1 MKKQITLLLL
11 CSFTA
16 FLFGQKPQL
25 SQQFNIDKLP
35 QYCGSTGSSSADSS
49 RLPILFRASLSGLNP
64 GSTYKYFV
72 RFISL
77 SDTGNVNST
86 GAGNPIFFK
95 NGNWTSTNAPHL
107 DSAGRHDTV
116 SLTTG
121 PMLESWFGAFYNNDS
136 RFTPGK
142 YIYPIFVLQEI
153 GSTDIIKLCI
163 PDSIKV
169 LGFSP
174 NSGTNNG
181 SAIWGSSSIAQ
192 KNFVLLYDNTS
203 GVSSRPL
210 TITYTENEG
219 LNNSN
224 TQNHYTNL
232 VNGKT
237 GNWGTIIPNTLSNG
251 VRRIE
256 SKAFNNT
263 IIFANIESD
272 GIWGLDSTINPRKGY
287 RPISIKND
295 NAPLRSPEI
304 EFISSAVNLNEG
316 VGIAKL
322 LVRRRFGN
330 HDSTKVFANYF
341 VGSATPNVDFTNLN
355 GNPLFVRP
363 YGTVIDTL
371 RIQIKNDSL
380 SEGTENANFRLTNST
395 NAIINN
401 LANSIQMNII
411 DNDIP
416 TYRFAKNGAV
426 VNEDNGLLSVKLKV
440 DFGSIN
446 PSTVRVVVKRRADS
460 TFIPSEFRL
469 GNSNR
474 DTTIQFNGGKV
485 SDSISFKIN
494 IINDLT
500 PERFNDT
507 IVFALRNPSNP
518 GSIGRDSLFTLV
530 IRDDDTPPTFNFEF
544 SKITVQENVGTV
556 NVKIKKTGRNK
567 NPSDFIISHYS
578 LTSTAT
584 DGSDFNYS
592 TQIITSDVNDLDTS
606 VNITIVN
613 DNNREFTETALFV
626 IRPSFNVR
634 IGKPDTLQVIINDD
648 DIANYNISRVTSTK
662 APNNLVDSI
671 GTKCGL
677 RGVVYGTNLST
688 LGLEFTLIDPTGGIQ
703 VVNSNTKNYSVTEGD
718 SIFVIG
724 RIAQVNGMAR
734 ITALDTIIRLA
745 SSRTLR
751 NASVVSSLNESTESR
766 FVRFNLVKLANP
778 SLWPTAALANNTQVT
793 LKVLTQSD
801 SFDLVI
807 DSETD
812 IDGKTAPAGFFNLS
826 GIGFQN
832 DATSPF
838 NSGYSIKPRRFTDF
852 QQLNAPI
859 FSFTPSA
866 SLAIENRDSSEGF
879 TLQCANIVNNQQISL
894 EIKGGTATRNTDYQS
909 NQNRLF
915 ILTPSKPSVNIKI
928 KLIDDAIVEAPET
941 IIFVIRGNQ
950 WGTLVGADSIQTIT
964 IVDDESTNIALNEL
978 SAKTKLYPNPTL
990 NQFNIETTET
1000 INSIEVLDITGKQ
1013 IFVDSKVDSKEYQS
1027 KSLEL
1032 NNGVYIIKIKTDLGS
1047 FTKQLM
1053 IKH

>member
-16 FLFGQKPQL
+16 FLYGQKPQF
-25 SQQFNIDKLP
+25 SQQFIVDKLP

-49 RLPILFRASLSGLNP
+49 RLPVLFRASLSGLNP
-64 GSTYKYFV
+64 GSSYKYFV

-77 SDTGNVNST
+77 SDTGNTNAT
-86 GAGNPIFFK
+86 GVGNPIFFK
-95 NGNWTSTNAPHL
+95 NGNWTSTEAPDL
-107 DSAGRHDTV
+107 DSVGRHDTL
-116 SLTTG
+116 SLTFG
-121 PMLESWFGAFYNNDS
+121 PFFESWFGAFYNSDS

-153 GSTDIIKLCI
+153 GTTDIIKLCI
-163 PDSIKV
+163 SDSIKV

-174 NSGTNNG
+174 NSGANNG
-181 SAIWGSSSIAQ
+181 SAIWGSSSVAQ

-224 TQNHYTNL
+224 TQSHYTNS
-232 VNGKT
+232 VNGKN

-256 SKAFNNT
+256 SKTFNNGL
-263 IIFANIESD
+263 IYANIESD
-272 GIWGLDSTINPRKGY
+272 GIWGNDSTINPRKGF

-304 EFISSAVNLNEG
+304 EFISSAVNVSEG
-316 VGIAKL
+316 IGVAKL

-355 GNPLFVRP
+355 GNPLVVRP

-380 SEGTENANFRLTNST
+380 SEGNENANFRLTNST

-401 LANSIQMNII
+401 LSNSIQMNII

-416 TYRFAKNGAV
+416 SYRFAKSGAV

-440 DFGSIN
+440 DFGSVN
-446 PSTVRVVVKRRADS
+446 PTTVRVVVKSKADS
-460 TFIPSEFRL
+460 TFIPSEFRI

-485 SDSISFKIN
+485 SDSLNFNIN

-507 IVFALRNPSNP
+507 IVLALRNPSNP
-518 GSIGRDSLFTLV
+518 GSIGKDSLFTIV

-567 NPSDFIISHYS
+567 NPSDFIVSHYS
-578 LTSTAT
+578 LTSSAI
-584 DGSDFNYS
+584 DGSDFTFS
-592 TQIITSDVNDLDTS
+592 TQIITSGVNDQDTS
-606 VNITIVN
+606 VNITIIN
-613 DNNREFTETALFV
+613 DNNKEFTETALFV
-626 IRPSFNVR
+626 IRPSFNAR
-634 IGKPDTLQVIINDD
+634 IGKPDTLQLLINDD
-648 DIANYNISRVTSTK
+648 DIAIYNISRVTSIK
-662 APNNLVDSI
+662 SPNNIVDSI
-671 GTKCGL
+671 GTLCGL
-677 RGVVYGTNLST
+677 RGVVYGNNMNTN
-688 LGLEFTLIDPTGGIQ
+688 GIEFTLIDPTGGIQ
-703 VVNSNTKNYSVTEGD
+703 VVNSSSKNYNVTEGD
-718 SIFVIG
+718 SLLVIG

-734 ITALDTIIRLA
+734 ITNLDTIIRLA

-751 NASVVSSLNESTESR
+751 NPSVISTLNESTESR
-766 FVRFNLVKLANP
+766 FVRYNLVKLSNP
-778 SLWPTAALANNTQVT
+778 SQWPTAPLANNSQVT

-801 SFDLVI
+801 SFDMII

-812 IDGKTAPAGFFNLS
+812 IDGRTAPAGFFNLS

-838 NSGYSIKPRRFTDF
+838 NSGYSIKPRRFNDF

-859 FSFTPSA
+859 FSFTSSA

-879 TLQCANIVNNQQISL
+879 TLQCANLVNNQQISL
-894 EIKGGTATRNTDYQS
+894 DIKGGTATRNTDYQS

-928 KLIDDAIVEAPET
+928 KLIDDAIVESPET
-941 IIFVIRGNQ
+941 IILVIRGNQ
-950 WGTLVGADSIQTIT
+950 WGTLVGADSVHTVT
-964 IVDDESTNIALNEL
+964 IVDDESTSIALNEL
-978 SAKTKLYPNPTL
+978 SSKTKLYPNPTL

-1013 IFVDSKVDSKEYQS
+1013 IFVESKVASNEYHS
-1027 KSLEL
+1027 KSLDLE
-1032 NNGVYIIKIKTDLGS
+1032 NGIYIIKIKTDLGS
-1047 FTKQLM
+1047 FTKQLL

>member
-11 CSFTA
+11 CSLTA
-16 FLFGQKPQL
+16 FLYGQKPQL
-25 SQQFNIDKLP
+25 SQQFIVDKLP
-35 QYCGSTGSSSADSS
+35 QYCGSTGTSSADSS
-49 RLPILFRASLSGLNP
+49 RLPIIFRAALSGLNP
-64 GSTYKYFV
+64 GSSYKYYV
-72 RFISL
+72 RFITL
-77 SDTGNVNST
+77 SDTSNPNST
-86 GAGNPIFFK
+86 GAGNPLFFK
-95 NGNWTSTNAPHL
+95 NGNWTSTNAPDL

-116 SLTTG
+116 SLTFG
-121 PMLESWFGAFYNNDS
+121 PIFESWFGAFYNSDS

-153 GSTDIIKLCI
+153 GTNDIIKLCI
-163 PDSIKV
+163 SDSIKV

-174 NSGTNNG
+174 NSGANNG
-181 SAIWGSSSIAQ
+181 SAIWGSSSVAQ
-192 KNFVLLYDNTS
+192 KNFVLMYDNTS
-203 GVSSRPL
+203 GVSNRPL

-224 TQNHYTNL
+224 TQSHYTNL
-232 VNGKT
+232 VNGKN

-256 SKAFNNT
+256 SKTFNNSL
-263 IIFANIESD
+263 IYANIESD
-272 GIWGLDSTINPRKGY
+272 GIWGNDSTINPRKGF

-304 EFISSAVNLNEG
+304 EFISSAVNVSEG
-316 VGIAKL
+316 IGVAKL

-330 HDSTKVFANYF
+330 HDSSKVFANYF

-355 GNPLFVRP
+355 GNPLVVRP

-395 NAIINN
+395 NAIINS
-401 LANSIQMNII
+401 LSNSIQLNII

-416 TYRFAKNGAV
+416 SYRFAKSGAV

-440 DFGSIN
+440 DFGSVN
-446 PSTVRVVVKRRADS
+446 PSSVRVVVKYKADS
-460 TFIPSEFRL
+460 TFIPGEFRI

-485 SDSISFKIN
+485 SDSLNFNIN
-494 IINDLT
+494 IINDIT

-507 IVFALRNPSNP
+507 IILALRNPSNP
-518 GSIGRDSLFTLV
+518 GSIGKDSLFTLV

-567 NPSDFIISHYS
+567 NPSDFIVSHYS
-578 LTSTAT
+578 LTSSAI
-584 DGSDFNYS
+584 DGSDFTFT
-592 TQIITSDVNDLDTS
+592 TQIITSGVNDQDTS
-606 VNITIVN
+606 VNITILN
-613 DNNREFTETALFV
+613 DNNKELTETALFV
-626 IRPSFNVR
+626 IRPSFNAR
-634 IGKPDTLQVIINDD
+634 IGKPDTLQLIINDD
-648 DIANYNISRVTSTK
+648 DIAIYNISRVTSIK
-662 APNNLVDSI
+662 SPNNTVDSI
-671 GTKCGL
+671 GTLCGL
-677 RGVVYGTNLST
+677 RGVVYGNNMNTN
-688 LGLEFTLIDPTGGIQ
+688 GLEFTLIDPTGGIQ
-703 VVNSNTKNYSVTEGD
+703 VVNTNTKSYNVSEGD
-718 SIFVIG
+718 SLLVIG

-734 ITALDTIIRLA
+734 ITNLDTIIRLA

-751 NASVVSSLNESTESR
+751 NATVISTLNETTESR
-766 FVRFNLVKLANP
+766 LVKYNLVKLSNP
-778 SLWPTAALANNTQVT
+778 SLWPTAPLANNTQVT

-801 SFDLVI
+801 SFDLII

-812 IDGKTAPAGFFNLS
+812 IDGKSAPTGFFNLS

-859 FSFTPSA
+859 FSFTSTA

-879 TLQCANIVNNQQISL
+879 TLQCANLVNNQQISL

-928 KLIDDAIVEAPET
+928 KLIDDAIVESPET
-941 IIFVIRGNQ
+941 IILVIRGNQ
-950 WGTLVGADSIQTIT
+950 WGTLVGADSVHTVT
-964 IVDDESTNIALNEL
+964 IVDDESTSIALNEL
-978 SAKTKLYPNPTL
+978 SANTKLYPNPSS
-990 NQFNIETTET
+990 NQFNIESTDI
-1000 INSIEVLDITGKQ
+1000 INSIEVLDVTGKQ
-1013 IFVDSKVDSKEYQS
+1013 IFVESKVASKEYNS

-1032 NNGVYIIKIKTDLGS
+1032 ENGIYIIKIKTDLGS
-1047 FTKQLM
+1047 FTKQLL
-1053 IKH
+1053 IKR